1 MINSTNKHKVFA
13 VKKAAALATAA
24 LLLAA
29 ALVFT
34 GCKQT
39 VDSPAGAGG
48 GSTGPGGAFPPA
60 PGFTRV
66 SYGTDGADLKAYLTN
81 SASSTEINRVEV
93 TGVPSTALAGTAT
106 EAGVLGKII
115 KESGK
120 RVALKLPAQSPTPF
134 LTNGFKDCT
143 NLQSIQLEYAYEAG
157 KFNGAFAGC
166 TGLRRSSIT
175 VPPDQLHAYQT
186 AAVSMGVSPDCF
198 IPSSIEGVWRW
209 VSVQKGTIVTTYPKT
224 APDGVTE
231 MQPYFCLKQ
240 GKAYQAVK
248 MWNSPHPVA
257 NGIFKGGKDGAQ
269 WAEAYTFSGSTLVIG
284 SQFNAAVSFNGNK
297 MTIQEAFA
305 AELEKVT
312 DPTVEQILAAKP
324 APGQGGGSGGGTGDS
339 QRAVL
344 TLSPDKR
351 VIKIRALTASGS
363 SPITVEGCTETAL
376 NNYGD
381 TVLHATG
388 TTVILKGNI
397 TRLFCAGDTSDSNK
411 LTALNVQGLPDLEL
425 LDCRNNNLT
434 SLDVHGLT
442 SLKNLDCAGN
452 IELSD
457 LNIQGAAALEE
468 LSFGGKIT
476 TLNVQGFTALRIL
489 RISGELTTLDVQGLL
504 ALQSLNCSY
513 SKLTTLD
520 VQGLP
525 ALRSLECNYNEL
537 TTLDVQGLPALQSL
551 ECSHNKLTTLDVQ
564 GLPALQYLDCSNNQL
579 NAEAMRTL
587 LTGLPQRQASD
598 YAECVLYND
607 DPDEGNHK
615 DFTSASA
622 APTLKQAFN
631 KAKSE
636 KHWKMYKRIGGYN
649 NEAI

>member
-1 MINSTNKHKVFA
+1 MINSTNNKHKAFA
-13 VKKAAALATAA
+13 VKRVAALITVV

-34 GCKQT
+34 GCKQ
-39 VDSPAGAGG
+39 PAGSSSGDSSGG
-48 GSTGPGGAFPPA
+48 ATTGPGGGGDFPPA
-60 PGFTRV
+60 PGFTPV
-66 SYGTDGADLKAYLTN
+66 SFGTNGADLKTYLTN
-81 SASSTEINRVEV
+81 TASPTEINRIEV
-93 TGVPSTALAGTAT
+93 TGVPSAALAGTAT

-120 RVALKLPAQSPTPF
+120 MVALKLPAQSPTPS
-134 LTNGFKDCT
+134 LKNGFKDCT

-157 KFNGAFAGC
+157 KFAGAFAGC
-166 TGLRRSSIT
+166 TGLGKGSIL
-175 VPPDQLHAYQT
+175 VPLEQLHAYQT
-186 AAVSMGVSPDCF
+186 AAASMDVVLADRF

-209 VSVQKGTIVTTYPKT
+209 ISEQNEGQPLKT
-224 APDGVTE
+224 FPQDTGIGSQ
-231 MQPYFCLKQ
+231 MQPYYCFDHGKVYHALK
-240 GKAYQAVK
+240 GSGYPSEQAQ
-248 MWNSPHPVA
+248 H
-257 NGIFKGGKDGAQ
+257 NGIFKMPGNWGIP
-269 WAEAYTFSGSTLVIG
+269 YINMVM
-284 SQFNAAVSFNGNK
+284 SFNVTFDGTELTWEQPGRVTLK
-297 MTIQEAFA
+297 MK
-305 AELEKVT
+305 KVT

-324 APGQGGGSGGGTGDS
+324 APEQGGGSGGGTGDS

-351 VIKIRALTASGS
+351 DIKIRALTTESGS

-376 NNYGD
+376 SNYGD

-397 TRLFCAGDTSDSNK
+397 TRLFCAGDTFDSNK

-452 IELSD
+452 IELSV

-476 TLNVQGFTALRIL
+476 TLNVQG
-489 RISGELTTLDVQGLL
+489 
-504 ALQSLNCSY
+504 
-513 SKLTTLD
+513 
-520 VQGLP
+520 LP
-525 ALRSLECNYNEL
+525 ALR
-537 TTLDVQGLPALQSL
+537 
-551 ECSHNKLTTLDVQ
+551 
-564 GLPALQYLDCSNNQL
+564 YLNCSNNQL
-579 NAEAMRTL
+579 NDEAMRTL

-622 APTLKQAFN
+622 APALKQAFN
-631 KAKSE
+631 KAKIE
-636 KHWKMYKRIGGYN
+636 KHWRMYKRIGN
-649 NEAI
+649 NDEEI